1 VVSEG
6 AGSIGPGGARA
17 EAAREAAARAES
29 DGVRVVLLSFV
40 DNAGVT
46 RARAIPLRLFERAA
60 TWGVGLSSAWYT
72 VTATDAV
79 TSSPYVGNPAGDIR
93 LVPDPGA
100 LRPLAAQ
107 PGWAWAPTDQF
118 NQDGSPYPCCA
129 RSYLRRMAGR
139 AAESDLTLKVG
150 FELEWFMAETARG
163 PAVPAHDGPAVG
175 AQALIRVS
183 AFVGDL
189 IDALDRQEVGLEAI
203 NGEYSDGQ
211 LELSFAPKDPVAAAD
226 ASVLTRLTIHALS
239 ARHGYRCS
247 FSPAFAGP
255 MGNGGHVHLSVW
267 RQGENLF
274 AGGDGPH
281 GMAAAGAAFLAGLLG
296 ELPAMTAIGA
306 PCAASYLRLLPSRWA
321 GVYQCW
327 GLENR
332 EAAVRFIT
340 GMAGAGAGAANIEVK
355 CFDEAANPYLLL
367 GAFVAAGTAGVDENR
382 RLPAEYTGD
391 PGADDPAALA
401 RLGIRRLPATLD
413 EAIEQMRGSKL
424 LLDTMGPALH
434 DAFLAVR
441 SAEADQFR
449 GSADEKIISAYRW
462 RF

>member
-1 VVSEG
+1 MAEVAGPAAPG
-6 AGSIGPGGARA
+6 AARA
-17 EAAREAAARAES
+17 QAAREAAHRAKA
-29 DGVRVVLLSFV
+29 DGIRVVLLSFV

-60 TWGVGLSSAWYT
+60 VQGVGLSTAWYT

-79 TSSPYVGNPAGDIR
+79 TSSPYVGNPAGDMR
-93 LVPDPGA
+93 MVADPGA

-118 NQDGSPYPCCA
+118 YQDGTPYPCCA
-129 RSYLRRMAGR
+129 RSYLRRMVSR
-139 AAESDLTLKVG
+139 AAQSDLTLKIS

-163 PAVPAHDGPAVG
+163 PVVPAHDGPGVG
-175 AQALIRVS
+175 ALALVRVS
-183 AFVGDL
+183 EFVSDL
-189 IDALDRQEVGLEAI
+189 IDALDRQDIGVEAI

-226 ASVLTRLTIHALS
+226 ANVLTRLTIHALS
-239 ARHGYRCS
+239 ARHGYRSS

-267 RQGENLF
+267 RQGANLL

-281 GMAAAGAAFLAGLLG
+281 GMTATGAAFLAGLLE

-306 PCAASYLRLLPSRWA
+306 PCAASYLRLVPSRWA

-327 GLENR
+327 GRENR

-340 GMAGAGAGAANIEVK
+340 GVTGAGAGAANAEVK

-367 GAFVAAGTAGVDENR
+367 GALVAAGTAGVDHDR

-391 PGADDPAALA
+391 PGADDPETLV

-413 EAIEQMRGSKL
+413 EAIDQMRGSKL

-434 DAFLAVR
+434 DAYLAVR

-449 GSADEKIISAYRW
+449 DSPDERIISAYRW

>member
-1 VVSEG
+1 
-6 AGSIGPGGARA
+6 
-17 EAAREAAARAES
+17 
-29 DGVRVVLLSFV
+29 
-40 DNAGVT
+40 
-46 RARAIPLRLFERAA
+46 
-60 TWGVGLSSAWYT
+60 
-72 VTATDAV
+72 
-79 TSSPYVGNPAGDIR
+79 
-93 LVPDPGA
+93 
-100 LRPLAAQ
+100 
-107 PGWAWAPTDQF
+107 
-118 NQDGSPYPCCA
+118 
-129 RSYLRRMAGR
+129 MASR
-139 AAESDLTLKVG
+139 AAESDLTLKIS
-150 FELEWFMAETARG
+150 FEIEWFMADTARG
-163 PAVPAHDGPAVG
+163 PEVPAHDGPGVG
-175 AQALIRVS
+175 ALALVRVS
-183 AFVGDL
+183 EFVSDL
-189 IDALDRQEVGLEAI
+189 IDALDQQDIGVEAI

-226 ASVLTRLTIHALS
+226 ANVLTRLTIHALS
-239 ARHGYRCS
+239 ARHGYRSS

-267 RQGENLF
+267 RQGANLL

-281 GMAAAGAAFLAGLLG
+281 GMTAAGAAFLAGLLE
-296 ELPAMTAIGA
+296 ELAGMAAIGA

-327 GLENR
+327 GRENR

-340 GMAGAGAGAANIEVK
+340 GMTGAGAGAANAEVK

-367 GAFVAAGTAGVDENR
+367 GAFVAAGTAGVDHDR

-391 PGADDPAALA
+391 PGGDDPATLA

-449 GSADEKIISAYRW
+449 DSPDERIISAYRW

>member
-1 VVSEG
+1 MSEV
-6 AGSIGPGGARA
+6 AGSVAAGGARA

-60 TWGVGLSSAWYT
+60 LWGVGLSSAWYT

-100 LRPLAAQ
+100 LRLLAAQ
-107 PGWAWAPTDQF
+107 PGWAWAPTEQF
-118 NQDGSPYPCCA
+118 NQDGTVHPCCA
-129 RSYLRRMAGR
+129 RSYLRRMTGR
-139 AAESDLTLKVG
+139 AADSGLTLKIS

-175 AQALIRVS
+175 ALALVRVS
-183 AFVGDL
+183 GFVSDL
-189 IDALDRQEVGLEAI
+189 IDALDRQDIGVEAI

-239 ARHGYRCS
+239 VRHGYRSS

-267 RQGENLF
+267 RDGANLF
-274 AGGDGPH
+274 AGGEGPH
-281 GMAAAGAAFLAGLLG
+281 GMTATGAAFLAGLLA
-296 ELPAMTAIGA
+296 ELPAMTAVGA

-327 GLENR
+327 GRENR

-340 GMAGAGAGAANIEVK
+340 GMTGAGAGAANAEVK

-367 GAFVAAGTAGVDENR
+367 GAFAAAGTAGVSEGR
-382 RLPAEYTGD
+382 PLPAEYTGD
-391 PGADDPAALA
+391 PGAENPATLA
-401 RLGIRRLPATLD
+401 DLGIRRLPATLD
-413 EAIEQMRGSKL
+413 EAITAMRGSKL

-434 DAFLAVR
+434 DAYLAVR

-449 GSADEKIISAYRW
+449 GKPEEEIVSGYRW

>member
-1 VVSEG
+1 MSE
-6 AGSIGPGGARA
+6 ATGSAAPGGEQA

-60 TWGVGLSSAWYT
+60 QWGVGLSSAWYT
-72 VTATDAV
+72 VTATDTV
-79 TSSPYVGNPAGDIR
+79 TSSPYVGNPVGDIR
-93 LVPDPGA
+93 MVPDPAA
-100 LRPLAAQ
+100 LRLFAAQ

-118 NQDGSPYPCCA
+118 NQDGTHHPCCA
-129 RSYLRRMAGR
+129 RSYLRRMASR
-139 AAESDLTLKVG
+139 AAESDLTLKIS
-150 FELEWFMAETARG
+150 FELEWFMADTARG
-163 PAVPAHDGPAVG
+163 PEVPAHDGPGVG
-175 AQALIRVS
+175 AQALVRVS
-183 AFVGDL
+183 EFVGDL
-189 IDALDRQEVGLEAI
+189 IDVLDRQDVRVEAV

-226 ASVLTRLTIHALS
+226 TSVLTRLTIHALS
-239 ARHGYRCS
+239 ARHGYRSS

-267 RQGENLF
+267 RQEANLL
-274 AGGDGPH
+274 AGGDGPY
-281 GMAAAGAAFLAGLLG
+281 GMTTTGAAFLAGLL
-296 ELPAMTAIGA
+296 EQLPAMTAVGA

-327 GLENR
+327 GRENR

-340 GMAGAGAGAANIEVK
+340 GMTGAGAGAANAEVK

-367 GAFVAAGTAGVDENR
+367 GAFTAAGTAGVDDNR
-382 RLPAEYTGD
+382 RLPGEYTGD
-391 PGADDPAALA
+391 PGADDPATLA

-413 EAIEQMRGSKL
+413 EAIEAMRGSKL

-434 DAFLAVR
+434 DAYLAVR

-449 GSADEKIISAYRW
+449 GSPDEKIISAYRW

>member
-1 VVSEG
+1 MAEVADS
-6 AGSIGPGGARA
+6 AAPGEAQA
-17 EAAREAAARAES
+17 EAAREAASRAES
-29 DGVRVVLLSFV
+29 AGVRVVLLSFV

-60 TWGVGLSSAWYT
+60 VWGVGLSSAWYT

-100 LRPLAAQ
+100 LRLLAAQ

-118 NQDGSPYPCCA
+118 NQDGARHPCCA
-129 RSYLRRMAGR
+129 RSYLRRMTGR
-139 AAESDLTLKVG
+139 AADSGLTLKIS

-163 PAVPAHDGPAVG
+163 PAAPAHDGPAVG
-175 AQALIRVS
+175 AQAQVQLSEFVS
-183 AFVGDL
+183 DL
-189 IDALDRQEVGLEAI
+189 VDALDQQDVGVEAV

-226 ASVLTRLTIHALS
+226 TSVLVRLTIHALS
-239 ARHGYRCS
+239 ARYGYRSS

-267 RQGENLF
+267 RQGANLF

-281 GMAAAGAAFLAGLLG
+281 GLTPAGAAFLAGLLE
-296 ELPAMTAIGA
+296 ELPGMTAVGA

-327 GLENR
+327 GVENR

-340 GMAGAGAGAANIEVK
+340 GMVLRRGASAANAEVK

-367 GAFVAAGTAGVDENR
+367 GAFLAAGTAGAGHDR

-391 PGADDPAALA
+391 PAAEEPAALA

-413 EAIEQMRGSKL
+413 EAIEAMRGSKL

-449 GSADEKIISAYRW
+449 DSPDEKIISAYRW

>member
-1 VVSEG
+1 MAEV
-6 AGSIGPGGARA
+6 AGSAAPGAARA
-17 EAAREAAARAES
+17 QAAREAAHRAKA
-29 DGVRVVLLSFV
+29 DGIRVVLLSFV

-60 TWGVGLSSAWYT
+60 VQGVGLSTAWYT

-79 TSSPYVGNPAGDIR
+79 TSSPYVGNPAGDMR
-93 LVPDPGA
+93 LVADPGA

-118 NQDGSPYPCCA
+118 HQDGTPYPCCA
-129 RSYLRRMAGR
+129 RSYLRRMASR
-139 AAESDLTLKVG
+139 AAESDLTLKIS

-163 PAVPAHDGPAVG
+163 PAVPAHDGPGVG
-175 AQALIRVS
+175 ALALVRVS
-183 AFVGDL
+183 EFVSDL
-189 IDALDRQEVGLEAI
+189 IDALDQQDIGVEAI

-226 ASVLTRLTIHALS
+226 ANVLTRLTIHALS
-239 ARHGYRCS
+239 ARHGYRSS

-267 RQGENLF
+267 RQGANLL

-281 GMAAAGAAFLAGLLG
+281 GITATGAAFLAGLLE

-327 GLENR
+327 GRENR

-340 GMAGAGAGAANIEVK
+340 GVTGAGAGAANAEVK

-367 GAFVAAGTAGVDENR
+367 GALVAAGTAGVDHDR

-391 PGADDPAALA
+391 PGADDPETLA

-413 EAIEQMRGSKL
+413 EAIDQMRGSKL

-434 DAFLAVR
+434 DAYLAVR

-449 GSADEKIISAYRW
+449 DSPDERVISAYRW